1 MYSQQ
6 VMEHFG
12 SPRNCGQLDDADGMG
27 CAGEPGRGNYMI
39 IWVKLD
45 GDRVERLGFK
55 TYGCPPAIAAG
66 SAITEMATGKC
77 VDDAL
82 AITREQLIE
91 ALGGLPLGREHCA
104 ALAIDALGSA
114 VRTAAGARL
123 PAAPQAPPDRDHAS
137 RS

>member
-6 VMEHFG
+6 VMDHFG
-12 SPRNCGQLDDADGMG
+12 DPRNCGELEDADGMG

-45 GDRVERLGFK
+45 GDQIERLSFK

-77 VDDAL
+77 VDAAL
-82 AITREQLIE
+82 AITREELIE
-91 ALGGLPLGREHCA
+91 ALGGLPLGRDHCA
-104 ALAIDALGSA
+104 ALAIEALGKA
-114 VRTAAGARL
+114 VEVAVG
-123 PAAPQAPPDRDHAS
+123 H
-137 RS
+137 